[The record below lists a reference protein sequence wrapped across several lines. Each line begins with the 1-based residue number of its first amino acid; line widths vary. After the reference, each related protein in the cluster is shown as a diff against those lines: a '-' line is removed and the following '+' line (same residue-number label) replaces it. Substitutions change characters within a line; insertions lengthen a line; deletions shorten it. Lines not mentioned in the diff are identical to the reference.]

1 MKKMGLM
8 GKNTGKYIEKSLKGL
23 RANVFLYFCILTLT
37 SPVLFAGCK
46 KRVHPVVVQVADSIR
61 HYYPI
66 VAGEK
71 LDISYRVYNRGN
83 DPFLIEDIQP
93 SCGCIV
99 GDANAK
105 IIPPNDSVTLA
116 FTFDSSK
123 NVGYVRHCIRI
134 YGNVLPKG
142 MATLVFDVNVVPPS
156 DHDPDYEEIYQEKK
170 ERQADIKGLVDGTTS
185 QKGYYIDESDSRD
198 SRSHTRYPWRE

>member
-1 MKKMGLM
+1 MKKTGMM
-8 GKNTGKYIEKSLKGL
+8 GKNTANGIEKSLKGF
-23 RANVFLYFCILTLT
+23 VQMYFIYFCILTLAC
-37 SPVLFAGCK
+37 SVLFTGCK
-46 KRVHPVVVQVADSIR
+46 KRVHPVALQVADSIR

-71 LDISYRVYNRGN
+71 LDISYRVYNRGD

-99 GDANAK
+99 GDTNAK
-105 IIPPNDSVTLA
+105 IIPPNDSVTLV

-123 NVGYVRHCIRI
+123 NVGYVRHCIRVF
-134 YGNVLPKG
+134 GNVLPKG

-156 DHDPDYEEIYQEKK
+156 DRDPDYEEIYQEKK
-170 ERQADIKGLVDGTTS
+170 ERRANIEGLVDGTSS
-185 QKGYYIDESDSRD
+185 QKGYYVDETNP
-198 SRSHTRYPWRE
+198 RSSTSHIRYPWRE